1 MKTIHI
7 VEYFTDRDNHTFHEL
22 DYIKSQD
29 HIREGLKALGRGAY
43 GYVKVWTYVVPE
55 GLNDPDIETL
65 VSVLEENDFKGAEL
79 VYHIEIDA
87 E

>member
-1 MKTIHI
+1 MAKIHI

-43 GYVKVWTYVVPE
+43 GYVKVWTYEAPD
-55 GLNDPDIETL
+55 GLGDLGIETL
-65 VSVLEENDFKGAEL
+65 VVELEENDFKGAEQ
-79 VYHIEIDA
+79 VYHIEIDD